1 MFVVEKTTNEVR
13 RDMNILPLKDLTFKD
28 IERKF
33 YELGCEIAKNMMQ
46 QFLEHADE
54 ELAKNRNK
62 SQLRHKGK
70 KTTTIKTLMGEVV
83 FRRNIYKKV
92 TEDGQVQHIYLLDKA
107 LGFESIGT
115 ISPNLAEK
123 IIELSCHKSY
133 RQVAQTIKELT
144 NQTISHQAV
153 WDIIQTVGQR
163 QREAEKQ
170 LIKAFQDNELCGDRE
185 VSVLFEE
192 SDGLWLSMQGKS
204 RPKRGKGRKEL
215 KIGIAYE
222 GWEPRYPSSKEY
234 RTVGKTVFAGYHQ
247 AEHFQELREATI
259 AAKYNMDKIKHRI
272 LNGDGASWI
281 RYDHE
286 PETGIFQLDPYH
298 LSKNIIKNVKD
309 KKARHHIQ
317 RWLKAGEFH
326 KVYAKI
332 EELKYQCGGLADEI
346 KKLIDL
352 ESYIKNNQDGIISY
366 KDRKEI
372 KIPSPP
378 EGLEYRNLG
387 TMEKNVDIFAKRMKG
402 GKSWSEEGATN
413 LAKIIALKMGEN
425 FKDKIAALISG
436 QVSDRL
442 TERFEEAI
450 TNTRKTLDKT
460 IIKKI
465 YPLHRGQIPF
475 SNCKMTNGRRVIR
488 NLFNMQDFC
497 KLTYR

>member
-1 MFVVEKTTNEVR
+1 
-13 RDMNILPLKDLTFKD
+13 MNILPLKDLTFKD
-28 IERKF
+28 IEQEFFK
-33 YELGCEIAKNMMQ
+33 LGCEIARNLMQ
-46 QFLEHADE
+46 QFLEQADE
-54 ELAKNRNK
+54 ELSKKRDK
-62 SQLRHKGK
+62 TQLRHKGK

-92 TEDGQVQHIYLLDKA
+92 AEDGQVQHIYLLDEA

-115 ISPNLAEK
+115 ISPNLVEK

-163 QREAEKQ
+163 QREAEAQ
-170 LIKAFQDNELCGDRE
+170 LIKAYRNNELCGDRE
-185 VSVLFEE
+185 VSLLFEE
-192 SDGLWLSMQGKS
+192 SDGLWIPMQGKS

-215 KIGIAYE
+215 KIGLSYE
-222 GWEPRYPSSKEY
+222 GWKPRYPSSKEY
-234 RTVGKTVFAGYHQ
+234 MTVGKTVFAGFHQ
-247 AEHFQELREATI
+247 AEDFQDLREATI
-259 AAKYNMDKIKHRI
+259 ASRYNTDKIKHRI
-272 LNGDGASWI
+272 LNGDGAIWI
-281 RYDHE
+281 RYAHE

-298 LSKNIIKNVKD
+298 LSKNIVKNVKD
-309 KKARHHIQ
+309 KRARYYIK
-317 RWLKAGEFH
+317 RCLKAGELS
-326 KVYAKI
+326 KAYTKI
-332 EELKYQCGGLADEI
+332 EKLKYKCNGLADRI
-346 KKLIDL
+346 KELNDL

-366 KDRKEI
+366 KDRIEMEI
-372 KIPSPP
+372 SSPP

-442 TERFEEAI
+442 TERFEESI
-450 TNTRKTLDKT
+450 KNTRKNIDKT
-460 IIKKI
+460 IKKEI
-465 YPLHRGQIPF
+465 YPLHRGKIPF
-475 SNCKMTNGRRVIR
+475 SDCKMTNGRRVIR

-497 KLTYR
+497 ELTYR